1 MDPLRSNVPDYYAPQ
16 QYTPIPLPTYPPPT
30 FGTPSPYGGH
40 HLQNQNHH
48 PAIQY
53 NPSRHLGQAQ
63 LVAPAPAP
71 AQAPVQAP
79 VQAPIPTPVPA
90 PKSTP
95 VRTPQQNAR
104 AGVRNLDAEGNDG
117 TPATGERPMPGP
129 KGFGRTS
136 AIYRLDES
144 GKKRRAHAED
154 FRAEVEERT
163 RNGESCEQIADALIA
178 QGAQVT
184 AKSVGRWRILW
195 GFRKRAVR
203 KQSKPPKPKD
213 QRISTKKIWQ
223 SRFKADI
230 TRMTQQGLSSEEIA
244 RIMTGRGME
253 LKKGSS
259 TIARLQTVWQLRGTA
274 ESRVKNKRYLARRKA
289 RQLQLEEF
297 QNYAREL
304 ALENPDEWVKEKMN
318 ESAIQQMRRDV
329 AYQLMGDDAPQPKEP
344 KAKTTTRRPQT
355 RASGRRS
362 AGGVEPS
369 AVDPELLAAND
380 DADSSDNDSE
390 EITAD
395 VSTVPRTLRAG
406 RVSEGN
412 NRDDLANDD
421 SESSDEDAEYLPMDG
436 VTFSEGLGD
445 NVNGHYVDDDAQH
458 DYQPLLEQDDHFDE
472 DDAESEEE
480 STPVVPAQATGI
492 FTNAIMAPVPL
503 DEERQDMNKL
513 MNSTDGYIAAAQL
526 LKDLLQAKLSGQ
538 PGPRSMTGLPPSQRD
553 IDAARNKLK
562 VAAQTTLALL

>member
-1 MDPLRSNVPDYYAPQ
+1 MDPLRPNVPDYYTPQ

-30 FGTPSPYGGH
+30 FGTPSPYAGH

-63 LVAPAPAP
+63 LVTPAPAP

-79 VQAPIPTPVPA
+79 VPTPA
-90 PKSTP
+90 PKSTSI
-95 VRTPQQNAR
+95 RTPQQNTR
-104 AGVRNLDAEGNDG
+104 AGVRSLDAEGNDG
-117 TPATGERPMPGP
+117 TPATGERPLPGP

-304 ALENPDEWVKEKMN
+304 VLENPDEWVKEKMN

-329 AYQLMGDDAPQPKEP
+329 AYQLMGNDAPQPKEP
-344 KAKTTTRRPQT
+344 KAKSTRRPQT

-362 AGGVEPS
+362 TGGVDPS
-369 AVDPELLAAND
+369 AVDPELLAAGD

-395 VSTVPRTLRAG
+395 VSAVPRTLRPG
-406 RVSEGN
+406 RVSEGTAI
-412 NRDDLANDD
+412 RDDFANDD
-421 SESSDEDAEYLPMDG
+421 SESSDEDAEYLSMDG
-436 VTFSEGLGD
+436 VTFSEGLD
-445 NVNGHYVDDDAQH
+445 HNVDGHNVDGDAQH
-458 DYQPLLEQDDHFDE
+458 DYQPLLEQDEFDE

-480 STPVVPAQATGI
+480 PAPVAPAQATGI
-492 FTNAIMAPVPL
+492 FTNAVMAPVPL

-538 PGPRSMTGLPPSQRD
+538 PGPHSMTGLPPSQRD
-553 IDAARNKLK
+553 VDAARNKLK
-562 VAAQTTLALL
+562 IAAQTTLAML